1 MHVPEWVSVIP
12 LPTGGPQWTLCHNV
26 GSSVCDL
33 VYINEEAQQVEDGC
47 WYLLSLRPY
56 SEIN

>member
-1 MHVPEWVSVIP
+1 MNPFNPLFYMHVPEWVSVIP

-33 VYINEEAQQVEDGC
+33 VYVNEEAQQVEDVC
-47 WYLLSLRPY
+47 
-56 SEIN
+56 